1 LGEGNRSFELG
12 ESKMSDRKFQ
22 TKAFISLLT
31 LGSFV
36 IMTITGLVLY
46 AAPQGRIAYWVTW
59 KFWGLEK
66 SQWEAI
72 HIVSCFFFV
81 VVGIYHLLNNWS
93 LLENYLT
100 GKIAGALK
108 MKRELGYSAL
118 LILVILI
125 GPMFRVAPFTYLLD
139 LGDALKKSWIISKEY
154 EPPFGHAEEVSLRV
168 FAKKVNLDLGKAMDE
183 LKAKGIQADAGD
195 SLQKIATTNGIS
207 PMQLYRAIKRFEA
220 PAPDATGA
228 RGLAFTP
235 DLVDEKFAGTG
246 VGRKTL
252 GDMIRQTGLDPA
264 KAKERLAKNKVEM
277 KDEET
282 FHDAA
287 ERRKITPMDLLKVV
301 LVENY
306 ELKE

>member
-1 LGEGNRSFELG
+1 
-12 ESKMSDRKFQ
+12 MSDQRFH
-22 TKAFISLLT
+22 TKGFISLLT
-31 LGSFV
+31 LGSFI

-46 AAPQGRIAYWVTW
+46 AAPQGRIAHWVTW

-66 SQWEAI
+66 SEWEPI
-72 HIVSCFFFV
+72 HIVSCFFFM

-93 LLENYLT
+93 LLKNYLT

-108 MKRELGYSAL
+108 MRRELAFSAL

-139 LGDALKKSWIISKEY
+139 FGDALKKSWIISKEY

-183 LKAKGIQADAGD
+183 LKAKGIQADTGD
-195 SLQKIATTNGIS
+195 SLLKIATTNGIS
-207 PMQLYRAIKRFEA
+207 PMELYRAIKKFEA
-220 PAPDATGA
+220 TAPHLAGA
-228 RGLAFTP
+228 KGLAFTP
-235 DLVDEKFAGTG
+235 DLVEEKFAGAG

-252 GDMIRQTGLDPA
+252 GDMIQQTGLDPA
-264 KAKERLAKNKVEM
+264 KVKERLAKSKIEM

-282 FHDAA
+282 FREAA
-287 ERRKITPMDLLKVV
+287 EKRKVTPMDLLKVV
-301 LVENY
+301 LVENF